1 MPVQD
6 YSYMLRDGSS
16 ALSASEQADAGVH
29 VGKGPIQ
36 GMIVQMY
43 IPSYAGTT
51 PTLDCKIQEA
61 TSSGGSFTDVPGGTF
76 AQVGEAKGTYQ
87 LHIHWTKPYLRK
99 YITLTGSGAN
109 YGNVQ
114 IGLTPGEIPTT

>member
-1 MPVQD
+1 
-6 YSYMLRDGSS
+6 MLRDGST
-16 ALSASEQADAGVH
+16 ALSASEQADTGVR
-29 VGKGPIQ
+29 VGPGPIQ
-36 GMIVQMY
+36 GMNVQLY

-51 PTLDCKIQEA
+51 PTCDVKIQQA
-61 TSSGGSFTDVPGGTF
+61 STSGGSFTDVPGGVF

-87 LHIHWTKPYLRK
+87 IHIHWTQPYLRS

-114 IGLTPGEIPTT
+114 IGLTPGEMLTT